1 MDPQAIAVG
10 YFLIIPDCAKHFQE
24 FQKNAAMNNINNIRM
39 FVRVYELENMSAAA
53 RDLRVSAAVASARVG
68 ELEKH
73 LGVRLFTRTTRSIQ
87 PTEQGRIFY
96 DKAVAILD
104 AVDDAEAAVHEVTRK
119 PRGSLFVAAPL
130 GVGRR
135 LIAPEIAGFQA
146 LYPDIYVR
154 LRLSDRKIDMTT
166 EGLDVAFILGN
177 PPDSAHRI
185 RVIAECARVL
195 CAAPDYIARRGAPEH
210 GADLVNDAHD
220 CLLLR
225 FPGST
230 EFRWTLDTSDGPQSF
245 AVAGPVSCDDGD
257 VLTQWALDGRG
268 IVNKPVFDVADH
280 LSEGRLVPVCRK
292 TPPPRAQLAVLF
304 PHKRNQAPK
313 NRLFIDYMVDRI
325 KTRLR
330 APG

>member
-1 MDPQAIAVG
+1 MQV
-10 YFLIIPDCAKHFQE
+10 
-24 FQKNAAMNNINNIRM
+24 NNINNIRM

-53 RDLRVSAAVASARVG
+53 RDLRVSAAVASSRVG
-68 ELEKH
+68 ELEKQ

-104 AVDDAEAAVHEVTRK
+104 AVDEAEAAVHEVTQT

-135 LIAPEIAGFQA
+135 LIAPHIAAFQDEYPEIH
-146 LYPDIYVR
+146 VR
-154 LRLSDRKIDMTT
+154 LRLSDRKVDLTQ
-166 EGLDVAFILGN
+166 EGLDVAFVLGN

-185 RVIAECARVL
+185 RVISECPRVL
-195 CAAPDYIARRGAPEH
+195 CAAPSYIARRGAPSD
-210 GADLVNDAHD
+210 GAELINDAHD

-230 EFRWTLDTSDGPQSF
+230 EFRWTLETSDGSQSF
-245 AVAGPVSCDDGD
+245 AVEGPVSCDDGD
-257 VLTQWALDGRG
+257 VLTAWALDGRG
-268 IVNKPVFDVADH
+268 IVNKPVFDVAEQ
-280 LSEGRLVPVCRK
+280 LASGRLVPVCEK
-292 TPPPRAQLAVLF
+292 TPPPMAQLAVMF

-313 NRLFIDYMVDRI
+313 VRLFIDFMVDRI
-325 KTRLR
+325 KATLR
-330 APG
+330 QSENSSSRDRSSN

>member
-1 MDPQAIAVG
+1 
-10 YFLIIPDCAKHFQE
+10 
-24 FQKNAAMNNINNIRM
+24 MNNINNVRM
-39 FVRVYELENMSAAA
+39 FVRVFELENMSAAA
-53 RDLRVSAAVASARVG
+53 RDLRVSAAVASSRIG

-104 AVDDAEAAVHEVTRK
+104 AVEEAEAAVHEITRK

-135 LIAPEIAGFQA
+135 LIAPHIAAFQTE
-146 LYPDIYVR
+146 YPDIHIR
-154 LRLSDRKIDMTT
+154 LRLSDRKIDLMA
-166 EGLDVAFILGN
+166 EGLDLAFVLGN

-185 RVIAECARVL
+185 RVIDECPRVL
-195 CAAPDYIARRGAPEH
+195 CASPDYIARRGVPQR
-210 GADLVNDAHD
+210 GFDLLNDRHE

-230 EFRWTLDTSDGPQSF
+230 EFRWTLETTDGRQSF
-245 AVAGPVSCDDGD
+245 AVSGSVSCDDGD

-268 IVNKPVFDVADH
+268 IINKPVFDVADH
-280 LSEGRLVPVCRK
+280 LAAGRLVPVCPQS
-292 TPPPRAQLAVLF
+292 PPPRAQLAVLY
-304 PHKRNQAPK
+304 PHKRNQDPK
-313 NRLFIDYMVDRI
+313 ARLFIDFMVGRM
-325 KTRLR
+325 KVTLR
-330 APG
+330 RDAPTVQLPL